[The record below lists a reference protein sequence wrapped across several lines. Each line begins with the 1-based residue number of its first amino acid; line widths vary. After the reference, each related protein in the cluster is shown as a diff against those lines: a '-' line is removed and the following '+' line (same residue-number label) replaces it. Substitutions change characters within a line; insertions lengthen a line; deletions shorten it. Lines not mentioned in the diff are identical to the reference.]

1 MKILTVCGMGVGSSI
16 ILKMNVEKALRSL
29 GVTADVE
36 VADIG
41 TARGAAA
48 GADLVVTSGEL
59 APQLGELKAKIV
71 VIDNL
76 VNVDLIARA
85 LEAALSEAR

>member
-48 GADLVVTSGEL
+48 NADFVVTSGEL
-59 APQLGELKAKIV
+59 APQLGEVKARIV

-76 VNVDLIARA
+76 VNVGLIAKSLDTA
-85 LEAALSEAR
+85 LREAG